1 MVISFA
7 KRLAG
12 GFLFAELFW
21 RGACCCQTI
30 WLMAVWFMFNRLA
43 RSVCGATWR
52 LLQRLAAD
60 CRCYRLVAHAS
71 AGRCRGGGGKPI
83 RQTTMSKTVRAQTGQ
98 TGIWSVFGRYLTAWG
113 IGAGCRGGEAMSQ
126 LPMAALPGKKQL
138 GKRFAPVAF
147 AKRWALAEAP
157 ELFLQSICGC

>member
-12 GFLFAELFW
+12 EFLFARWMGQGFPSG
-21 RGACCCQTI
+21 GACGCQTI

-71 AGRCRGGGGKPI
+71 AGRRGGGGGKPI
-83 RQTTMSKTVRAQTGQ
+83 RQTTMSKTVRAQTG
-98 TGIWSVFGRYLTAWG
+98 IWPVFGRYLTAWG
-113 IGAGCRGGEAMSQ
+113 PSVQGARKRRGH
-126 LPMAALPGKKQL
+126 AAVANGRLAWQKTVGQ
-138 GKRFAPVAF
+138 APCFCCVCKEMGA
-147 AKRWALAEAP
+147 
-157 ELFLQSICGC
+157 C